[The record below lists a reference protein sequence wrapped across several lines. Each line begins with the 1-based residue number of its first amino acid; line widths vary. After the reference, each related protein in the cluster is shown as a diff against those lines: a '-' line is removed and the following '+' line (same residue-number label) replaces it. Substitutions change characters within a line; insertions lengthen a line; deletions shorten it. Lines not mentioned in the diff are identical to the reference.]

1 MTAIFFTSVGI
12 YSKKNNRRNV
22 NPRWQNKNVKMST
35 RNDLRPYNFYHLYRD
50 HDVPNRYQSFT
61 LMLVHAN
68 YYRLYSTK
76 KLSSLS
82 LSLSPIKT
90 TKHKDWTSYLD
101 EIERFRQHY
110 DATSL
115 LLPDHPPKF
124 RHGILHGSLSHDVSV
139 RFQYTLKFK

>member
-1 MTAIFFTSVGI
+1 MTAIFFTSVWI

-82 LSLSPIKT
+82 LSLQLKRQNIR
-90 TKHKDWTSYLD
+90 
-101 EIERFRQHY
+101 IERPTLMKSNVFVSITMQQAFSCQTIRQN
-110 DATSL
+110 
-115 LLPDHPPKF
+115 
-124 RHGILHGSLSHDVSV
+124 SV
-139 RFQYTLKFK
+139 TVFSMGPWVTM